1 MAQGFRGAVG
11 GRRIGVR
18 PALVLCV
25 LLLVAANVLNNRI
38 APGAYLVTAPVTAA
52 LLLLLLFLAGGTW
65 ADAGLDRA
73 GWARGARWAAALIG
87 LVAAVYLAGAL
98 FPPTQEL
105 FSDRRTE
112 GDSAGTVAFVVLVRL
127 PLGTV
132 LLEEIA
138 FRGVLYGLLRKEW
151 DVTVATA
158 GSSLLFGL
166 WHILPSLHLGENK
179 PALGSVFG
187 QSVLGVVVVELG
199 TVLFTGLAGVLLC
212 ELRRRS
218 GSLLA
223 PAGLHW
229 ATNALGI
236 VTGFVLHALD

>member
-1 MAQGFRGAVG
+1 MEQGNSGPAG
-11 GRRIGVR
+11 GRIDVR
-18 PALVLCV
+18 SAVAATV

-38 APGAYLVTAPVTAA
+38 APSAYLITAPVTAA
-52 LLLLLLFLAGGTW
+52 LLLLLLRLAGGTW

-73 GWARGARWAAALIG
+73 GWGRGARWAAVLIA

-98 FPPTQEL
+98 FPPTRGL
-105 FSDRRTE
+105 FADRRTQ
-112 GDSAGTVAFVVLVRL
+112 GDGAGTVAFEVLVRL

-132 LLEEIA
+132 LLEELA
-138 FRGVLYGLLRKEW
+138 FRGVLYGLLWKGW
-151 DVTVATA
+151 GVKVATI
-158 GSSLLFGL
+158 GSSVLFGL
-166 WHILPSLHLGENK
+166 WHVLPSLHLGEDK
-179 PALGSVFG
+179 PALGSLFG
-187 QSVLGVVVVELG
+187 HSVVGVVVVEAG
-199 TVLFTGLAGVLLC
+199 TVLFTGLAGVLFC

-236 VTGFVLHALD
+236 VTAFALRSLT

>member
-1 MAQGFRGAVG
+1 MDHGFRSTVGGFRIGLRTAVG
-11 GRRIGVR
+11 
-18 PALVLCV
+18 LCV
-25 LLLVAANVLNNRI
+25 LLLVVANVLNNRL
-38 APGAYLVTAPVTAA
+38 APSAYLITAPLTAA
-52 LLLLLLFLAGGTW
+52 LLLGVLYLAGGTW
-65 ADAGLDRA
+65 TDAGLGRA
-73 GWARGARWAAALIG
+73 DLGRGARWAATLIA

-98 FPPTQEL
+98 LPFTQGL

-112 GDSAGTVAFVVLVRL
+112 GDSGGTVAFEVLVRL

-132 LLEEIA
+132 LLEEIG
-138 FRGVLYGLLRKEW
+138 FRGVLWGLLRKGW
-151 DVTVATA
+151 NVRVATI

-166 WHILPSLHLGENK
+166 WHVLPSLHLTDNK
-179 PALGSVFG
+179 PALGSAFG
-187 QSVLGVVVVELG
+187 QSVLGVVVVEAG
-199 TVLFTGLAGVLLC
+199 TVLFTGLAGVLFC

-236 VTGFVLHALD
+236 VTGFALHALK

>member
-1 MAQGFRGAVG
+1 MQRESSGPGTG
-11 GRRIGVR
+11 GVIGVR
-18 PALVLCV
+18 TGVAVTVLVLV
-25 LLLVAANVLNNRI
+25 LVNILNNRL
-38 APGAYLVTAPVTAA
+38 APGAYLITAPLTAA
-52 LLLLLLFLAGGTW
+52 LLLGVLRLAGGSW

-73 GWARGARWAAALIG
+73 GWGRGARWAGVLIG
-87 LVAAVYLAGAL
+87 LVAAVYLVAAL
-98 FPPTQEL
+98 LPPTREL
-105 FSDRRTE
+105 FTDRRTE
-112 GDSAGTVAFVVLVRL
+112 GDSGATVAFQVLVRI

-132 LLEEIA
+132 LLEEVA

-151 DVTVATA
+151 DVKAATI

-166 WHILPSLHLGENK
+166 WHILPSLHLSDDK
-179 PALGSVFG
+179 PALDPLFG
-187 QSVLGVVVVELG
+187 DSVLGVVVVEIG
-199 TVLFTGLAGVLLC
+199 TVLFTGLAGVLFC

-236 VTGFVLHALD
+236 VTGYALRALT